1 MAMEKNFPNY
11 RVYGDY
17 ETDFSLH
24 PVHLDDV
31 NTSTQLNNWAIEP
44 HRHDDLYHLAYFYGG
59 DGVLYMKGEA
69 LSLKAPCFCAIPA
82 GDVHSFYV
90 EQTIQGY
97 LMTISR
103 SYLDELLESSAS
115 CLRLLDR
122 PSYIHGGKRFFALID
137 PLFQQLKSEYTAR
150 KQARALIIRALIS
163 LVFSY
168 LSRHEADNDRLS
180 DQRSAE
186 DLNLWYYRQFQN
198 MIGYSVAEKRPVSD
212 YAAELRIS
220 ATHLNRVC
228 RAVAGKSALKVIHD
242 RLISEAKVNLAYT
255 FQSVSEVAYKLGF
268 DDTSYFSRFFKSHT
282 GVSPS
287 VFKARVRKPD

>member
-1 MAMEKNFPNY
+1 MEKNFPNY

-31 NTSTQLNNWAIEP
+31 KTSTQLNNWTIEP
-44 HRHDDLYHLAYFYGG
+44 HRHDDLYHLAYFYCG
-59 DGVLYMKGEA
+59 DGVLYMKGQA
-69 LSLKAPCFCAIPA
+69 LSLKAPCFCTIPA

-103 SYLDELLESSAS
+103 SYLEELLKSSGS
-115 CLRLLDR
+115 CLRLLER
-122 PSYIHGGKRFFALID
+122 PSYINGETPFFEQID
-137 PLFQQLKSEYTAR
+137 PLFKQIKTEYTER
-150 KQARALIIRALIS
+150 KQARTLIIRALIS

-168 LSRHEADNDRLS
+168 LSRYESDDDLS
-180 DQRSAE
+180 TDKRTVE
-186 DLNLWYYRQFQN
+186 DLNLWYYRKFQN

-220 ATHLNRVC
+220 ATHLNRIC

-268 DDTSYFSRFFKSHT
+268 DDTSYFSRFFKNHT
-282 GVSPS
+282 GVSPR
-287 VFKARVRKPD
+287 VFKERVRKPG